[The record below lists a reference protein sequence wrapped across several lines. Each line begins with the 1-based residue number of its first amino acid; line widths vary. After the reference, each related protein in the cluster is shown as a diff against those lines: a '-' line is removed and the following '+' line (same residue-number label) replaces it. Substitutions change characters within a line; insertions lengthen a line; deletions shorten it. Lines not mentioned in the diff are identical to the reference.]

1 MSNIYV
7 PYYRVSTKKQKQS
20 GLGLDAQKA
29 IVEHYTN
36 ADGATIDRVFTETES
51 GKDIA
56 NRKILQQAIQY
67 CLQNNY
73 TLIVAKLDRL
83 SRDVEHIFSIKKKLG
98 NLFKSCDLPNT
109 DSLTL
114 SIFAGLAQRERE
126 LISIRT
132 KAALKVKK
140 AQGVKL
146 GNPQHLTNLSR
157 TNSIISIKKKAAE
170 NVNNTRAMSL
180 IVRCKKDGMSL
191 GAIATELN
199 NNGFLTAKNKS
210 FQKTTVQRLY
220 SRYLACQ

>member
-1 MSNIYV
+1 
-7 PYYRVSTKKQKQS
+7 
-20 GLGLDAQKA
+20 
-29 IVEHYTN
+29 
-36 ADGATIDRVFTETES
+36 
-51 GKDIA
+51 
-56 NRKILQQAIQY
+56 
-67 CLQNNY
+67 
-73 TLIVAKLDRL
+73 
-83 SRDVEHIFSIKKKLG
+83 LG

-126 LISIRT
+126 L
-132 KAALKVKK
+132 K
-140 AQGVKL
+140 GVKL

>member
-7 PYYRVSTKKQKQS
+7 PYYRV
-20 GLGLDAQKA
+20 AQKA
-29 IVEHYTN
+29 IVEHYTA

-67 CLQNNY
+67 CLRNNY

-98 NLFKSCDLPNT
+98 DLFKSCDLPNT

-126 LISIRT
+126 LI
-132 KAALKVKK
+132 
-140 AQGVKL
+140 KL
-146 GNPQHLTNLSR
+146 GNPQHLTSISR
-157 TNSIISIKKKAAE
+157 TNSIISIKRKAAE

-191 GAIATELN
+191 AAIATELN

-220 SRYLACQ
+220 NRYLACQ

>member
-29 IVEHYTN
+29 IVEHYAN
-36 ADGATIDRVFTETES
+36 ADGATINRVFTETES

-98 NLFKSCDLPNT
+98 DLFKSCDLPNT

-146 GNPQHLTNLSR
+146 GNPQHLTNFSR
-157 TNSIISIKKKAAE
+157 ANSIISIKKKAAK

-191 GAIATELN
+191 AAIATELN

-220 SRYLACQ
+220 NRYLACQ

>member
-7 PYYRVSTKKQKQS
+7 PYYRV
-20 GLGLDAQKA
+20 
-29 IVEHYTN
+29 
-36 ADGATIDRVFTETES
+36 IDRVFTETES

-126 LISIRT
+126 LM
-132 KAALKVKK
+132 
-140 AQGVKL
+140 